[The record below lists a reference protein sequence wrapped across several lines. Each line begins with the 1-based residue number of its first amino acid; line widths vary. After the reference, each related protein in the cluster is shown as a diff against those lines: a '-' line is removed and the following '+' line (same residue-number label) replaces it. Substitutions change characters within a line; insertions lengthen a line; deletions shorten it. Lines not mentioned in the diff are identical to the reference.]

1 MEEQAPRIPPGSRAE
16 LGLVNGLIA
25 RGAALTTGGRPPNLF
40 TTFGRHRRL
49 FRRWLPFASAL
60 MPGGRL
66 RRRDTEL
73 VILRVAHHTGSEYEW
88 RHHEAIATKAGLSE
102 AEIERVREGPDA
114 DGWSERDAA
123 LLAATDEL
131 DRDSRIS
138 EKTWAKLR
146 PDLSDEELIELCVL
160 AGHYRMLAGM
170 LNSLAVRPDDRAG
183 LGRPPRALRT
193 LRRLRRSRRRGSGT

>member
-1 MEEQAPRIPPGSRAE
+1 MEEQAPRISPGSRAE

-25 RGAALTTGGRPPNLF
+25 RGAALRTGGRPPNLF

-88 RHHEAIATKAGLSE
+88 RHHEAIAAKAGLSTD
-102 AEIERVREGPDA
+102 EIARVRQGPDA
-114 DGWSERDAA
+114 PGWSERDSA

-131 DRDSRIS
+131 DRDARIS
-138 EKTWAKLR
+138 DEVWERLR
-146 PDLSDEELIELCVL
+146 PEFDDEELIELCVL

-170 LNSLAVRPDDRAG
+170 LNSLAVRPDEQSG
-183 LGRPPRALRT
+183 LGRPPRALRAI
-193 LRRLRRSRRRGSGT
+193 RRLRRRRRRGSGD